1 MPIYGYGLMGG
12 DPWVLCKKMELG
24 RLLKLIEIFRDELHE
39 QFKLDSVFINSI
51 QVNTNPQK
59 CFIADFDISKTN
71 INIYTYQKNM
81 EKVIMA
87 CNKILID
94 EKSLKLKIANKKI
107 KYDFSNYK
115 FDIMGSW
122 TTGKVIIMQKK

>member
-12 DPWVLCKKMELG
+12 DPWTLCEKMELG
-24 RLLKLIEIFRDELHE
+24 RLIKLIEVFDDKLYEE
-39 QFKLDSVFINSI
+39 FKLNPVFMNSVQI
-51 QVNTNPQK
+51 NTNLQK

-71 INIYTYQKNM
+71 IDIYTYQNNI
-81 EKVIMA
+81 EKVIMRA
-87 CNKILID
+87 NRFLID
-94 EKSLKLKIANKKI
+94 KKELKLKKTKI

>member
-12 DPWVLCKKMELG
+12 DPWTLCEKMELG
-24 RLLKLIEIFRDELHE
+24 RLIKLIEVFDNELYE
-39 QFKLDSVFINSI
+39 EFKLNPVFMNSVQI
-51 QVNTNPQK
+51 NTNLQK

-71 INIYTYQKNM
+71 IDIYTYQNNI
-81 EKVIMA
+81 EKVIMRA
-87 CNKILID
+87 NRFLID
-94 EKSLKLKIANKKI
+94 KKELKLKKTKI

>member
-12 DPWVLCKKMELG
+12 DPWTLCEKMELG
-24 RLLKLIEIFRDELHE
+24 RLIKLIEVFDNELYE
-39 QFKLDSVFINSI
+39 EFKLNPVFMNSVQI
-51 QVNTNPQK
+51 NTNPQK

-71 INIYTYQKNM
+71 IDIYTYQNNI
-81 EKVIMA
+81 EKVIMRA
-87 CNKILID
+87 NRFLID
-94 EKSLKLKIANKKI
+94 KKELKLKKTKI